1 MLESTIRDINNKIK
15 KVWYILQQIKIDRNE
30 DDQRIDR
37 FLKKYFAN
45 ANMSF
50 IYKMLRKK
58 RIKLNGNRAKPEDII
73 NEGDTIELYLSD
85 ETIDKFIRVEKEIKK
100 SNNLDIIY
108 EDDNIVLINKPKGIL
123 SHSSNGDYSE
133 RNIVDEFVSYLYEKG
148 DYVPRLEKT
157 FTPSIC
163 NRLDRNTSG
172 IIIGAKNYNALKEIN
187 NSMKNREIKKYY
199 KCIVKGS
206 LGKSQKLEGFLVK
219 DEKSNKVQILN
230 KEIENS
236 KSIITDIKIL
246 KKSEGY
252 SLLEIDLITGRTHQ
266 IRAHLKSINHPVI
279 GDLKYGDVDENRF
292 FKEKYNLDSQY
303 LHAYKIIFN
312 GLKDE
317 LEYLNNKEFISDM
330 DSKLSHIED
339 KLFY

>member
-1 MLESTIRDINNKIK
+1 MQE
-15 KVWYILQQIKIDRNE
+15 IKIDRNE
-30 DDQRIDR
+30 DNQRIDR

-58 RIKLNGNRAKPEDII
+58 RIKLNGNRAKPEDMI

-85 ETIDKFIRVEKEIKK
+85 ETIDKFMRTEKEIKK
-100 SNNLDIIY
+100 SSKLDIIY
-108 EDDNIVLINKPKGIL
+108 EDDNIILINKPKGIL

-133 RNIVDEFVSYLYEKG
+133 KNIVDDFVSYLYEKG

-199 KCIVKGS
+199 KCIVKGD
-206 LGKSQKLEGFLVK
+206 LVKDQKLEGFLVK
-219 DEKSNKVQILN
+219 DEKNNKVKISK
-230 KEIENS
+230 KEIGDS
-236 KSIITDIKIL
+236 KTIVTDIKIL

-266 IRAHLKSINHPVI
+266 IRAHLSSINHPII
-279 GDLKYGDVDENRF
+279 GDLKYGDDNENRF
-292 FKEKYNLDSQY
+292 FKEKYNLSSQY
-303 LHAYKIIFN
+303 LHAYKIVFN
-312 GLKDE
+312 GLKDD
-317 LEYLNNKEFISDM
+317 LEYLNNKEFISNM
-330 DSKLSHIED
+330 DSKLRRIENE
-339 KLFY
+339 LFY